1 MGGLFASMASG
12 LRSEA
17 RDITD
22 DRYFGG
28 DVSSVGAP
36 VTAET
41 VVMASAVFPCV
52 ALIAETIGSF
62 TPEIMRRDGTEGDP
76 HPLADTL
83 AYSPNPLMTGAEF
96 WSTVAFNA
104 VLRGRAYVE
113 PVVLS
118 PTEVELW
125 PLSPL
130 RLQEQHGER
139 TYGVDY
145 WYEDGRSR
153 HFRAGDLFTASGIS
167 ADGVFAVVPWK
178 TAKAAIELA
187 NLLESFGQRYFRN
200 GARPSG
206 VLSTDQALK
215 PEAIQRLKEEFNGNF
230 AGVLNAGKV
239 PVLEQS
245 LTYQAISASNTDSQ
259 YLDIRRNQIREIAR
273 IWHIPLHML
282 GESESDKPAE
292 QQAQE
297 FVKYCLRPWLRRL
310 EQACERDFLS
320 AEERLIW
327 KIRFN
332 IDALLRGDSAT
343 QWRNAVLARTASIAS
358 INDIRVNW
366 FGLSRIEEPWADD
379 PREPLN
385 SNRAADTVD
394 GGMTSPQDR
403 TDA

>member
-1 MGGLFASMASG
+1 MGGLMGTIAGKSAMVRDAS
-12 LRSEA
+12 
-17 RDITD
+17 D
-22 DRYFGG
+22 DRWFGG
-28 DVSSVGAP
+28 DAATGGP
-36 VTAET
+36 ITAET

-52 ALIAETIGSF
+52 ALIAESIGSF
-62 TPEIMRRDGTEGDP
+62 TPEITRKDGAVMAEP
-76 HPLADTL
+76 HPLADTV
-83 AYSPNPLMTGAEF
+83 AYAPNPLMTGAEF

-118 PTEVELW
+118 PGEVELW

-139 TYGVDY
+139 TFGVDY
-145 WYEDGRSR
+145 WYETGRSR
-153 HFRAGDLFTASGIS
+153 HFRAGELFTASGIS
-167 ADGVFAVVPWK
+167 ADGIFAVVPWK

-187 NLLESFGQRYFRN
+187 NLLESFGQRYFKN

-206 VLSTDQALK
+206 VLSTDQALS
-215 PEAIQRLKEEFNGNF
+215 PESIQRLKEEFNGNF

-273 IWHIPLHML
+273 NWRIPLHML
-282 GESESDKPAE
+282 GEGEGTTKNQE

-297 FVKYCLRPWLRRL
+297 FVKFCLRPWLRRM
-310 EQACERDFLS
+310 EQAIERDLLTREDR
-320 AEERLIW
+320 AVY
-327 KIRFN
+327 KVRFN

-343 QWRNAVLARTASIAS
+343 QWRNAVLARTASVAS
-358 INDIRVNW
+358 VNDIRVNW
-366 FGLSRIEEPWADD
+366 FGLPRIEEDWADD

-385 SNRAADTVD
+385 SNRAADTLE
-394 GGMTSPQDR
+394 GGMTAPQDR
-403 TDA
+403 SDA